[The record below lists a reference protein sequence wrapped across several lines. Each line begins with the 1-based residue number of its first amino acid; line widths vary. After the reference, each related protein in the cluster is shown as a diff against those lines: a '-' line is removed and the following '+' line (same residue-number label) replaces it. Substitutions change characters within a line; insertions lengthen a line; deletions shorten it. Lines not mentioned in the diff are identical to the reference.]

1 MELSFLTSR
10 PSRHGL
16 AVTAAIVAALM
27 LVLAL
32 GVILFPWN
40 AMRGPISR
48 YVSGELGRRFE
59 ITQHLSVQLGRVVT
73 VRAEGV
79 EFANPEWAVKPYLL
93 KARSAE
99 FEVRL
104 WPLLHKQL
112 VLPRIALTEPE
123 IGLQIEPDGRRTWAL
138 SRDSSK
144 DGAAPVIGLLKVDR
158 GLLDYQSVAQGAA
171 ISVQF
176 SLAPEADAKLPLSYK
191 ASGKWS
197 NEPFTAHGRAG
208 SVLQLAGDVQAP
220 FPIEVSAV
228 AANTR
233 LKAEGT
239 IGNLSQLAGI
249 DASIDLQG
257 RNLEELYKLAGIVL
271 PSTPPY
277 KLRGRLTKRGK
288 VWSANQVRGMLGAS
302 DISGAFTFDQSKTVP
317 LLTGN
322 VQSKLLDFEDLG
334 PVIGMAPATARS
346 AAKASSRQS
355 PAAATE
361 RPRAAVAASK
371 ASRPAGAARKVLP
384 VTLLD
389 VSKLNAM
396 NADVRYAAADIR
408 HAQVLPLDRGSVHV
422 KLNSGVLVLEPV
434 SLGVAG
440 GTVAGS
446 IRIDST
452 QKPAAI
458 ATQLDVRGVQLNQLF
473 PTVETTKSSF
483 GRISGQ
489 FDLKGRGNSVAQ
501 VLASSSG
508 EIGVLMGQGQIS
520 NILLEFMGL
529 DGGEVIKFLVRGDR
543 NVQLRCAATAFNVSH
558 GLMTSRAIVLDTA
571 DTVIKGEGKVN
582 FADETLDL
590 LLQPEPKDRS
600 ILTFRSPLRIG
611 GTFGAPTAGPDR
623 TALAGRAGIALLLG
637 AINPLLALAA
647 TIETGPGTNADC
659 QGVLA
664 LAARPGGAPAR
675 SGSGPSGGK

>member
-1 MELSFLTSR
+1 MKLSFPPLRS
-10 PSRHGL
+10 SRHWL

-32 GVILFPWN
+32 GVIFFPWN
-40 AMRGPISR
+40 AMRGPIGR

-59 ITQHLSVQLGRVVT
+59 ITQHLSVRLGRVVT

-99 FEVRL
+99 FEIRL

-138 SRDSSK
+138 SRDSTRE
-144 DGAAPVIGLLKVDR
+144 GAAPVIGSLVVDR
-158 GLLDYQSVAQGAA
+158 GLLDYQAAAQGAA

-197 NEPFTAHGRAG
+197 NEPFTANGRAG
-208 SVLQLAGDVQAP
+208 GVLQLAGDAQAP
-220 FPIEVSAV
+220 FPVEISAV

-239 IGNLSQLAGI
+239 IGNLAQLAGI

-277 KLRGRLTKRGK
+277 KLRGRLTKQGK
-288 VWSANQVRGMLGAS
+288 VWSASQVRGMLGAS

-334 PVIGMAPATARS
+334 PVIGMAPATAKS
-346 AAKASSRQS
+346 AARDSAKQS
-355 PAAATE
+355 PA
-361 RPRAAVAASK
+361 AASK
-371 ASRPAGAARKVLP
+371 ASRAAGAARKVLP
-384 VTLLD
+384 VTPLD

-396 NADVRYAAADIR
+396 NADVRYTAADIR
-408 HAQVLPLDRGSVHV
+408 HAQVLPLDRGSVHI

-452 QKPAAI
+452 QKPADFTAK
-458 ATQLDVRGVQLNQLF
+458 LDVRGVQLNQLF

-483 GRISGQ
+483 GRISGR

-501 VLASSSG
+501 VLATSSG
-508 EIGVLMGQGQIS
+508 DVGVLMGQGQIS

-543 NVQLRCAATAFNVSH
+543 NVQLRCAAAAFNVNN

-571 DTVIKGEGKVN
+571 DTVIQGEGKVN

-590 LLQPEPKDRS
+590 LLAPAPKDRS

-611 GTFGAPTAGPDR
+611 GSFGAPTAGPDR
-623 TALAGRAGIALLLG
+623 TALAGRAGLALLLG

-647 TIETGPGTNADC
+647 TIETGPGKNADC
-659 QGVLA
+659 EGVLA
-664 LAARPGGAPAR
+664 LAARPGGASAR
-675 SGSGPSGGK
+675 SGNGPSGGR